1 MKIKP
6 LDRTGNLKPHIS
18 INIVADAIDLNHVY
32 VYCPICKKTRY
43 SCKPVLHIH
52 GSGANLNNRLETRSG
67 HCYEHN
73 TTFNIAI
80 TDETKRL

>member
-1 MKIKP
+1 MKVKQ

-52 GSGANLNNRLETRSG
+52 GSGGNLNNRLESRSG
-67 HCYEHN
+67 HCENYN
-73 TTFNIAI
+73 STFNIAI
-80 TDETKRL
+80 TDDTIRL